1 MLWTILPTARINSHG
16 RAPHIWSL
24 NFIQSTLTI
33 SKLLLKISY
42 LQSLYA
48 GRKPQREKSDLKYQH
63 TNHLGNSG
71 PQNSSYGQDQMVE
84 ETPFT
89 AGSYLA
95 AYHKPQSKRCSLLA
109 TLQST
114 DYNVAE
120 CSFHWYDFYST
131 RISGCVMANQP
142 AMKLREGTVYKVK
155 FYVFLPE
162 NLEAG
167 VAS

>member
-33 SKLLLKISY
+33 SKLLKYHTCRAFTPVASHSEKRVIWNTSILITWGTVAPKIV
-42 LQSLYA
+42 
-48 GRKPQREKSDLKYQH
+48 
-63 TNHLGNSG
+63 
-71 PQNSSYGQDQMVE
+71 QDQMVE

-89 AGSYLA
+89 AGSYLT

-114 DYNVAE
+114 DYNVVE
-120 CSFHWYDFYST
+120 YSCYWYDFLF
-131 RISGCVMANQP
+131 N
-142 AMKLREGTVYKVK
+142 KNLRLCNGKPTSHDIERGNS
-155 FYVFLPE
+155 L
-162 NLEAG
+162 
-167 VAS
+167 